1 MTFAFYI
8 LDPFDARFIGTN
20 DEAIAREYAVVEDYY
35 VLSTHTNE
43 WLMADGTALEV
54 EEAPNIER

>member
-8 LDPFDARFIGTN
+8 LDPFDSRFIGTN
-20 DEAIAREYAVVEDYY
+20 DEAIAREYAAVDDYY

-54 EEAPNIER
+54 EEAPAVER